1 MIFSLV
7 KPSDGSM
14 TGRLNLS
21 SPQQKNDHPSAIA
34 ADHISATGRNI
45 KWYHF
50 EILDL
55 AKQIIIV
62 R

>member
-1 MIFSLV
+1 MIW
-7 KPSDGSM
+7 
-14 TGRLNLS
+14 RLNLS

-34 ADHISATGRNI
+34 DHISVTGRNI

>member
-1 MIFSLV
+1 MSFSLV
-7 KPSDGSM
+7 KPNDGSM
-14 TGRLNLS
+14 MGRLNLS
-21 SPQQKNDHPSAIA
+21 SPQQKNDHPSAI

>member
-1 MIFSLV
+1 MI
-7 KPSDGSM
+7 
-14 TGRLNLS
+14 GRLNLS
-21 SPQQKNDHPSAIA
+21 SPQQKNDHASAIA
-34 ADHISATGRNI
+34 GHISATGHNI